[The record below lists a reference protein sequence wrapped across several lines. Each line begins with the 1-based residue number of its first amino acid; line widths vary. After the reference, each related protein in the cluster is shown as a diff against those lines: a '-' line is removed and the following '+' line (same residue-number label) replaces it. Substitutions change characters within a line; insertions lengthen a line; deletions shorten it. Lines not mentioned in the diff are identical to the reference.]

1 MLGLEE
7 EEEAPGPL
15 PPAVPPGTMWPQGCA
30 LRGPRLTVD
39 HLGRHPVGVA
49 HHRVPLFPVWL
60 LEAPQVLGLRLLVH
74 HEPRQPEVGHHH
86 VLVLGRWG
94 SRAALRH
101 APATTCPLPPL
112 PSGGSLWSLHHCP
125 LDPGL
130 PAPTASQ

>member
-15 PPAVPPGTMWPQGCA
+15 PPAVPPGTMRPQGCA

-60 LEAPQVLGLRLLVH
+60 LEAPRKIGKTKSQVVVSVLASEVEKYTSLGPS
-74 HEPRQPEVGHHH
+74 ENQGP
-86 VLVLGRWG
+86 
-94 SRAALRH
+94 
-101 APATTCPLPPL
+101 APIPSSWLPP
-112 PSGGSLWSLHHCP
+112 PSLSSGLCCHGVP
-125 LDPGL
+125 MRPGEFMSS
-130 PAPTASQ
+130 P